1 MFYPVFD
8 GLLPSEH
15 NCKILDVLF
24 SLANWHA
31 LAKLRQHTDLSLVVL
46 EEATVRLGEVLRHFQ
61 QNICMAYETKELKR
75 EVKAR
80 TRKTTKK
87 TNKSASG
94 THAAS
99 AALPAQ
105 EVASGPSKVTGKIAK
120 DIESEYI

>member
-1 MFYPVFD
+1 M
-8 GLLPSEH
+8 
-15 NCKILDVLF
+15 
-24 SLANWHA
+24 
-31 LAKLRQHTDLSLVVL
+31 
-46 EEATVRLGEVLRHFQ
+46 RLGEVLRHFQ

-105 EVASGPSKVTGKIAK
+105 EVASGPSKVTGKLRKTLNLNTYK
-120 DIESEYI
+120 DHSLGDYVESIRRYGTVDSYSTEMVNQILVFIPLSSW